1 MQAIKKESVLRDL
14 KQFQQEFGSRY
25 GILSLGLFGS
35 LARDAASENSDI
47 DVVVRL
53 EEPNL
58 FTLSRIRI
66 ELEERLHRHVDIV
79 SYRERMNPF
88 LKNRIQQEA
97 CYV

>member
-1 MQAIKKESVLRDL
+1 MVVTRQKVMEELKGFQRESGD
-14 KQFQQEFGSRY
+14 QY

-35 LARDAASENSDI
+35 LARDVASEDSDI
-47 DVVVRL
+47 DIVVRL
-53 EEPNL
+53 QKPNL
-58 FTLSRIRI
+58 FILSRIRI

-88 LKNRIQQEA
+88 LKTRIQQEA